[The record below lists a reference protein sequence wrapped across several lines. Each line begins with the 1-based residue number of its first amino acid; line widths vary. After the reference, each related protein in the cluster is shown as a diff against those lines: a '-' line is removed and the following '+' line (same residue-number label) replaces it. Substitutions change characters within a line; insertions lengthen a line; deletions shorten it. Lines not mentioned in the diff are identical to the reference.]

1 MVNAKNGIGVIGLS
15 TLMLVC
21 LLAPAHTA
29 LAQAPQAAP
38 WMQVTVIHVEPA
50 MVDEYISVQRDFAA
64 RAKKAATPGR
74 TVSRVE
80 VGDNYQFIITSPV
93 TNLASFDTAGRN
105 ADPELTALNAK
116 MLKYVTSQ
124 HNYVIR
130 SIPEIDNPLP
140 GNQSP
145 AVMIFNFARV
155 FPGREQ
161 DYLNVMK
168 SDFLP
173 HFNKA
178 NFYHVNGSVAFGGE
192 NGFIHLFYVNNFA
205 ALDAGS
211 PVVRALGPVGAQGV
225 TAKLSGIVSSSELLV
240 ARVIPDLSYGPV
252 TRPATNP

>member
-1 MVNAKNGIGVIGLS
+1 MLNRRPGVGFIGLS
-15 TLMLVC
+15 AIAFVC
-21 LLAPAHTA
+21 LLATTHSAA
-29 LAQAPQAAP
+29 AQTPQAAP
-38 WMQVTVIHVEPA
+38 WMQVTIVHVEPA
-50 MVDEYISVQRDFAA
+50 MVDEYIAVQKDYAA

-80 VGDNYQFIITSPV
+80 VGDAYQFIITSPV
-93 TNLASFDTAGRN
+93 TNLASFDAAGRN
-105 ADPELTALNAK
+105 VDPELSALNAK

-124 HNYVIR
+124 RNYVIR

-140 GNQSP
+140 ANQ
-145 AVMIFNFARV
+145 AATLMIFNVAKV
-155 FPGREQ
+155 YPGREQ

-178 NFYHVNGSVAFGGE
+178 NFYHTNGAVTFGGE

-211 PVVRALGPVGAQGV
+211 PVVRALGPTGAQAV
-225 TAKLSGIVSSSELLV
+225 TAKLSGIVSSSEQWI
-240 ARVIPDLSYGPV
+240 ARVVPDLSYGPV